1 MVQQMMP
8 MDIEGTKSTVAS
20 NRRMFKH
27 IGKLKE
33 SGANV
38 AIIFRTVPEEPN
50 NCLVMGPKFLDDTNH
65 IYQEFRFRNE
75 IITMN
80 LYQLP

>member
-8 MDIEGTKSTVAS
+8 MDIEGTKETVAA
-20 NRRMFKH
+20 NRKQIKH

-38 AIIFRTVPEEPN
+38 AIIFRTIPEEPN
-50 NCLVMGPKFLDDTNH
+50 MALVMGPKFLDGTNH
-65 IYQEFRFRNE
+65 DAFMKALESAEGQNSFE
-75 IITMN
+75 
-80 LYQLP
+80 LGS